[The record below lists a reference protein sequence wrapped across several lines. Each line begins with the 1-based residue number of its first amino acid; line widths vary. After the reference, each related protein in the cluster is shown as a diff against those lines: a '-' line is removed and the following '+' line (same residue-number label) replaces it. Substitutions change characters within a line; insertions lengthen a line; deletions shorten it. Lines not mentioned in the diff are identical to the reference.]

1 MATLNINL
9 DNVQPLNTLLTGISQ
24 LGYSG
29 NAGLFLKINATED
42 GFEFSAAG
50 SSGVSIGDTIGGG
63 TAGRVLFEGASN
75 VLADS
80 AGLKYSDTLG
90 LEVEGT
96 GTFGGGWRVGLN
108 LKGTDITNRISD
120 GIYGYGEFL
129 SGGSMFLGYTSNKWG
144 SITFVGR
151 RAGRFWAFGDNFTP
165 SSIIHAKALAATDTV
180 IIAQGTTAQT
190 GNLFEARNVGGSVL
204 ASVNQAGQIT
214 SPAFIGRGRFD
225 YINTPNNVYSC
236 LQFLDANGN
245 TVVYQNLLFGGTTSS
260 FPAIKRNGTQIDIRL
275 ADDSGYADLAIGNLV
290 SNTVSG
296 IQLATAAS
304 QKIGFWGATPI
315 VQPTTAITAATY
327 ASVSGSFV
335 KASDTFDGYS
345 IGQVVKALRNE
356 GLLA

>member
-42 GFEFSAAG
+42 GFEFSAGG

-63 TAGRVLFEGASN
+63 TAGSVLFLGAAGVLAQDNANNFWDSTNKRQGYGTNIPLTTLHVKGGIEGALGAPSER
-75 VLADS
+75 VMILEGSLPELMLKDTF
-80 AGLKYSDTLG
+80 AGANSFSIVKYGSL
-90 LEVEGT
+90 LY
-96 GTFGGGWRVGLN
+96 FARVN
-108 LKGTDITNRISD
+108 S
-120 GIYGYGEFL
+120 
-129 SGGSMFLGYTSNKWG
+129 SGVYLGYAGTISQGSEPNWNFGNGSPGQAKVHARATSASN
-144 SITFVGR
+144 IT
-151 RAGRFWAFGDNFTP
+151 
-165 SSIIHAKALAATDTV
+165 
-180 IIAQGTTAQT
+180 IIAQGATSQS
-190 GNLFEARNVGGSVL
+190 GNLYENRLV
-204 ASVNQAGQIT
+204 AGTVI
-214 SPAFIGRGRFD
+214 SGW
-225 YINTPNNVYSC
+225 
-236 LQFLDANGN
+236 DANGN
-245 TVVYQNLLFGGTTSS
+245 LF
-260 FPAIKRNGTQIDIRL
+260 
-275 ADDSGYADLAIGNLV
+275 
-290 SNTVSG
+290 SNTGSG